1 MEGGAPV
8 SIETESDN
16 VRTPGGGFF
25 DYWMSVRLMGG
36 EVWHQAMERCPDD
49 LDAAERAAFDAV
61 ASYIEG
67 SLWLVG
73 AWRALCVLTHTRN
86 RDAAT
91 DELGSEA
98 LRGCETVE
106 DLAVRLAWWA
116 LLRDVGE
123 EIEQRAQYFRGRKE
137 GLHV

>member
-8 SIETESDN
+8 SIEDENTA
-16 VRTPGGGFF
+16 TGGGYF
-25 DYWMSVRLMGG
+25 DYWRSVRVMGG
-36 EVWHQAMERCPDD
+36 EVWHQAMERHPDD
-49 LDAAERAAFDAV
+49 LDAAKSAAFEAV
-61 ASYIEG
+61 APYIEG

-106 DLAVRLAWWA
+106 DVAVRLAWWA
-116 LLRDVGE
+116 LLRDVSE